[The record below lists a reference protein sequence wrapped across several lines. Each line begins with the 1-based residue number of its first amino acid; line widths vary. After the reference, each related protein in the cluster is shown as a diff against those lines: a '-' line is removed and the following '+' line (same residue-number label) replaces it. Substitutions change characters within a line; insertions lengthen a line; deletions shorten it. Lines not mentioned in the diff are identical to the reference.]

1 MSKPTLRRALSLP
14 LLTLYGLGVTVG
26 AGIYVLIGATAA
38 KAGIYAP
45 VSFLVAASVVVFT
58 ALSYAEFSTRY
69 PLSAGEAAYVD
80 AAFARKKLSLFIGI
94 LVMLSGV
101 ISTAVVSIGAAEYA
115 ARFVQAPSYM
125 LLICVVAV
133 IVALAIWGIFESVL
147 LAGLITLVEIAG
159 LLLVL
164 FVGLTNMPMDLNQ
177 LPDLIPPLEGS
188 IWAGIASGALL
199 AFFAFIGFEDMA
211 NVAEEVKTPKKT
223 LPRAIL
229 LTLVLS
235 TILYLAVVTVVVINI
250 PLDQLTKSAA
260 PLNLLFS
267 GEAVS
272 LYASFG
278 IIAILATLNGGLIQV
293 IMASRVLYGLA
304 AQGHLPAVFSSIN
317 AATRTP
323 VLATITVGLVSLGL
337 ALWFPIE
344 ELAAST
350 SLLVLFVFAT
360 VNLALIRVKLRGNTK
375 APRKDIFTVPI
386 WVPAVGAVTAFGLAV
401 TRLI

>member
-1 MSKPTLRRALSLP
+1 MSEPTLRRALSLP

-94 LVMLSGV
+94 LVMISGV
-101 ISTAVVSIGAAEYA
+101 VSTAVVSIGAAEYA
-115 ARFVQAPSYM
+115 SRFFQAPSY
-125 LLICVVAV
+125 LLLTCVVVV

-164 FVGLTNMPMDLNQ
+164 FVGLTNMPMDLSQ
-177 LPDLIPPLEGS
+177 LPDLTPPFEWS
-188 IWAGIASGALL
+188 VWAGIASGALL

-229 LTLVLS
+229 LTLILS
-235 TILYLAVVTVVVINI
+235 TALYLAVVTVVVINI

-317 AATRTP
+317 AVTRTP
-323 VLATITVGLVSLGL
+323 VLATITVGLASLGL